1 MKKSELVLGNLVKRN
16 KGEEEFVITSI
27 NDDIITLNNKK
38 EIKTSTFLRGY
49 KLIAAVENEDHFM
62 TIKDYV
68 NNHNFHLMNENHKGF
83 NYEFKSI
90 RKSSLTRSNKYIV
103 FDEKFAL
110 KKIND
115 NVYRLVDFCRFE
127 KFNKQIDEVLYKFY
141 NDFFQVEMLDKNDE
155 RYIVNF
161 NRNDDDIK
169 GNSILRVYKR
179 SDRIFPISNPYGPA
193 FVRYENYKVAET
205 KFYILGKEKSE
216 FEIEVSKVANV

>member
-16 KGEEEFVITSI
+16 NGEEEFVITSI
-27 NDDIITLNNKK
+27 NEDVVTLNGKK
-38 EIKTSTFLRGY
+38 EIKTSTFLRSY
-49 KLIAAVENEDHFM
+49 KLIATVENKGFM

-68 NNHNFHLMNENHKGF
+68 NNHNFHLMNEKHRGS

-90 RKSSLTRSNKYIV
+90 RKSSLTRSHEYIV

-110 KKIND
+110 KKIKD
-115 NVYRLVDFCRFE
+115 NIYRLVDFCGFE

-141 NDFFQVEMLDKNDE
+141 NDFFQVEMLDKNGE

-161 NRNDDDIK
+161 ERDEDGIK

-179 SDRIFPISNPYGPA
+179 SGRIFPISNPYGPA
-193 FVRYENYKVAET
+193 FVRYENYKVVET
-205 KFYILGKEKSE
+205 KFYLLGKEKSE
-216 FEIEVSKVANV
+216 LEIEVLKTVNA

>member
-16 KGEEEFVITSI
+16 KGEEEFVITLI
-27 NDDIITLNNKK
+27 NDDMVTLNNKK

-49 KLIAAVENEDHFM
+49 KLITAVENEDHFM

-68 NNHNFHLMNENHKGF
+68 NNHNFHLMNENHKGA

-90 RKSSLTRSNKYIV
+90 RKSSLTRSNEYII

-115 NVYRLVDFCRFE
+115 NIYRLVDFCRFE

-141 NDFFQVEMLDKNDE
+141 NDFF
-155 RYIVNF
+155 
-161 NRNDDDIK
+161 
-169 GNSILRVYKR
+169 
-179 SDRIFPISNPYGPA
+179 
-193 FVRYENYKVAET
+193 
-205 KFYILGKEKSE
+205 
-216 FEIEVSKVANV
+216 